1 MQVVISGRHTSLRDG
16 EKSVIE
22 EKVLKYEKKVTGL
35 TKTEIVINVEGDRH
49 LFEIILHVA
58 HSNPLVAHAEA
69 SSTLASLD
77 LAIQKMDNLVSKLN
91 SKRHD
96 HHI

>member
-22 EKVLKYEKKVTGL
+22 EKLQKYEKKVSGI
-35 TKTEIVINVEGDRH
+35 TKTEVICNQEGDRH
-49 LFEIILHVA
+49 NVEIILHVA

-69 SSTLASLD
+69 PSNLAALD
-77 LAIQKMDNLVSKLN
+77 VSIQKMDNLVSKLN

-96 HHI
+96 HHK

>member
-16 EKSVIE
+16 EKNTIE
-22 EKVLKYEKKVTGL
+22 EKVLKYEKKVNGL
-35 TKTEIVINVEGDRH
+35 TKTEVIINVEGDRH
-49 LFEIILHVA
+49 LMEIILHVA
-58 HSNPLVAHAEA
+58 HNNPLVAHAEA
-69 SSTLASLD
+69 SSNLAALD
-77 LAIQKMDNLVSKLN
+77 LAIQKMDNHVSKLN